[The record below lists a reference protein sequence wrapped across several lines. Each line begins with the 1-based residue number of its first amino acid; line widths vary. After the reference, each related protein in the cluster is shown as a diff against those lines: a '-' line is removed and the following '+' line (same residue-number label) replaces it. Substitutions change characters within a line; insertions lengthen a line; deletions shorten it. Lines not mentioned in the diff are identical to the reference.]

1 MEEDEDEG
9 GKDSAA
15 SSVRSTRS
23 GRTNNG
29 STKGQKK
36 AAARS
41 ALQIANQNHHTNPAV
56 NKKLKLG

>member
-36 AAARS
+36 AAAAR
-41 ALQIANQNHHTNPAV
+41 
-56 NKKLKLG
+56 